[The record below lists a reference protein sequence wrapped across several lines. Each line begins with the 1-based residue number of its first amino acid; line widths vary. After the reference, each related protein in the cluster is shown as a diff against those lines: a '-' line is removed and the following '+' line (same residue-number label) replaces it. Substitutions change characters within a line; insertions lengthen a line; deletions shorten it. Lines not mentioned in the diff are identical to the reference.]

1 MFKAQCWHVII
12 MQIFVRG
19 SSKILKN
26 VYLVYLIHFSPM
38 IVLSIY
44 ISQVVLMKYHPKML
58 NEWNSSIKNE
68 FVFCIQKRLSFFSM
82 ESKYHSS
89 HPPSHQMISHYLLL
103 NSSVLVSFSSF
114 VVWKRDMDSIYFR
127 DEIDYIWLICLY
139 IYVHDSPHIFYT

>member
-1 MFKAQCWHVII
+1 

-26 VYLVYLIHFSPM
+26 VYLVYLIHFSSM

-58 NEWNSSIKNE
+58 NEWNSSIRNE
-68 FVFCIQKRLSFFSM
+68 FVFCMHKRLSFFFYGK
-82 ESKYHSS
+82 E
-89 HPPSHQMISHYLLL
+89 ISFIASPLLSNVFSL
-103 NSSVLVSFSSF
+103 FTMFYIDSFSSF
-114 VVWKRDMDSIYFR
+114 VVWKRDTRILFINFR
-127 DEIDYIWLICLY
+127 DEIDYIWLIYLY